1 MSLFGTHLTIL
12 AGMGV
17 PLPLP
22 EMALNALDKIEVA
35 SVTRDPSALQIQFKA
50 GRGSSLADVVDY
62 PLMKLPGLMAGAR
75 IIIVLTLGILPNV
88 LFDGLITQVQLNPGQ
103 GQGDGTLAVTALD
116 IRQAMDRD
124 EVSTEHPG
132 MPVAAIVPVVL
143 AKYARYG
150 VVPMIVPPVPTDIPL
165 PIDRVVTQHETD
177 LGFLNR
183 LATENGCVFTMT
195 PGPVPGTN
203 TAYFGPQPRIGLPQS
218 ALTLNMGPDSNL
230 LSINFQNNASDA
242 HRVSGAVQDRTTGT
256 RVPIESVPPLTVPL
270 ATEPAILN
278 PEVAGVRSYRP
289 DGARTA
295 AAALAEAQAASEA
308 SAQVLTAEGELD
320 GNRYGKVLQPRQ
332 LVGVRG
338 AGRAHNGFF
347 FVEEVK
353 HIIMRGEYKQQ
364 FKLSRE
370 GTGTTTPVVPT

>member
-1 MSLFGTHLTIL
+1 MTIFGVHLSIL
-12 AGMGV
+12 AGIGV

-22 EMALNALDKIEVA
+22 EMALSAIDSVEIA
-35 SVTRDPSALQIQFKA
+35 AVTRDPSALQIQFKA
-50 GRGSSLADVVDY
+50 GRGAALADVIDY
-62 PLMKLPGLMAGAR
+62 PLMNIPGLMAGSR
-75 IIIVLTLGILPNV
+75 IVVMLTLGILPNV

-116 IRQAMDRD
+116 IRQAMGRD
-124 EVSTEHPG
+124 EVSTEYPG
-132 MPVAAIVPVVL
+132 IPVAAIVPIVL

-150 VVPMIVPPVPTDIPL
+150 VIPMIIPPIPTDIPL
-165 PIDRVVTQHETD
+165 PIDRIITQHETD
-177 LGFLNR
+177 LAFLNR
-183 LATENGCVFTMT
+183 LASENGCVFTMT
-195 PGPVPGTN
+195 PGPLPMTN
-203 TAYFGPQPRIGLPQS
+203 TAYFGPQPRLGLPQS

-242 HRVSGAVQDRTTGT
+242 HRVSGAVQDRTTGVS
-256 RVPIESVPPLTVPL
+256 VPVETVPPLTVPL

-332 LVGVRG
+332 LVGLRG
-338 AGRAHNGFF
+338 AGRAHNGFY

-353 HIIMRGEYKQQ
+353 HVIKRGEYKQQ

-370 GTGTTTPVVPT
+370 GTGTTTPVVMP